1 MSNLAT
7 PSPPRVR
14 IHTHVTQTRFLH
26 IEDALNLG
34 KVRLFAGTYSRG
46 QGMSGHTSHYL
57 DLADARIL
65 FHALLNGEQ
74 GFNYKEYKG
83 SPPQADQPAVSR
95 VLSVNAKGE
104 NVYFE
109 LKRGPGKLTATGAI
123 TPNGPA
129 AVEVN
134 VAFKLYEARR
144 LAAAV
149 VSYIQAWEVLRMLA
163 NQHLPGKPA
172 PYSLALAAGQANG
185 QGSGDKPARPA
196 GKAPRPPA
204 PPEPA
209 VAMAGHNR
217 PVTRKGPAP
226 KAPVANGAAA
236 PTTNGNGQ
244 SLPPTSPAVSQ
255 PAGPDAVALAQAVY
269 GPDEKPAPPPSPLR
283 YRDGSLANA
292 DNAAEVQ
299 TFQRFVTEKKTAPA
313 SRAVLRTYYEQPVAA

>member
-1 MSNLAT
+1 MSNLDT

-26 IEDALNLG
+26 IEDALNIG
-34 KVRLFAGTYSRG
+34 KLRLFAGSYHRG
-46 QGMSGHTSHYL
+46 QGMDSHAYHFL
-57 DLADARIL
+57 DLADARVV
-65 FHALLNGEQ
+65 FGALVQGEAN
-74 GFNYKEYKG
+74 FNYKEYKG

-95 VLSVNAKGE
+95 ILSVNAKGE

-109 LKRGPGKLTATGAI
+109 LKSGPGKVTSTGAI

-149 VSYIQAWEVLRMLA
+149 LSYIQAWDVLRMLA
-163 NQHLPGKPA
+163 NQHLPGKPT
-172 PYSLALAAGQANG
+172 PYPLASSQANG
-185 QGSGDKPARPA
+185 HGSSDKPARLA
-196 GKAPRPPA
+196 GNASRPPA
-204 PPEPA
+204 SPGPA

-217 PVTRKGPAP
+217 PVTRKGPVP

-236 PTTNGNGQ
+236 PTTNGNGK
-244 SLPPTSPAVSQ
+244 SLPPTPPAVSQ
-255 PAGPDAVALAQAVY
+255 PAGPEAVVLAQAVY
-269 GPDEKPAPPPSPLR
+269 GPAEKPAPPPSPLR

-299 TFQRFVTEKKTAPA
+299 AFQRFVTEKKTAPA
-313 SRAVLRTYYEQPVAA
+313 SRAVLRTYYEQQVAA